1 MLTEGK
7 PYCYEYAQ
15 EQTEY
20 FKTFKQKNIIKT
32 MNKFNISR
40 AELQLALG

>member
-20 FKTFKQKNIIKT
+20 MKVSKLKNILKT
-32 MNKFNISR
+32 MNKFNISNFK
-40 AELQLALG
+40 AALFVG